1 MKASPACH
9 QSKLIHRLS
18 TSDGEEVGKIDCWDF
33 ETVGTGARLVQCPE
47 RVEER
52 KKGSL
57 QEDGLSG
64 VTY

>member
-33 ETVGTGARLVQCPE
+33 ETVGTGARLVQSAS
-47 RVEER
+47 
-52 KKGSL
+52 KKGRRAPYRKMDY
-57 QEDGLSG
+57 QG
-64 VTY
+64 